1 MSRRARLT
9 IELGVGLLIFVS
21 TAKAEGTESRGEL
34 LYETHCIACHTTQMH
49 WRDQRVALDWKSLQ
63 RQVRRWQES
72 AALAWTEAD
81 IRAVTGFLNDTIYR
95 FEATDEPIPAP
106 ARLAPPSGTP
116 S

>member
-1 MSRRARLT
+1 MSRRARWTLVVGMA
-9 IELGVGLLIFVS
+9 ELLLGTV
-21 TAKAEGTESRGEL
+21 ANAAGTESRGEL

-63 RQVRRWQES
+63 RQVRRWQEA

-95 FEATDEPIPAP
+95 YEATDEAIPAP
-106 ARLAPPSGTP
+106 ARLAPPSGAP